1 MITKNV
7 KAGEIRQSDA
17 DLPYYQNGEFW
28 IINGTLCSTQRRV
41 PTNFVALRS
50 RLVLVLL
57 IYPGGVRTGIA
68 KHHKRYSKSDHL
80 CLDGE
85 EWTSHSKRLWRQI
98 FVKYAVE
105 ISDLPLFSSRDVC
118 KNKGYWV
125 VGEKQCH
132 CVNKGIS
139 FEITCMQLVNQKI
152 AALFNASVMK
162 VLKVRPVVCQR
173 NDFIVRLVQLELWG
187 TTTISS
193 LLATWI
199 YA

>member
-7 KAGEIRQSDA
+7 KAGEITQSDA

-68 KHHKRYSKSDHL
+68 KHHKQYSKSDHL

-85 EWTSHSKRLWRQI
+85 E
-98 FVKYAVE
+98 
-105 ISDLPLFSSRDVC
+105 
-118 KNKGYWV
+118 
-125 VGEKQCH
+125 
-132 CVNKGIS
+132 
-139 FEITCMQLVNQKI
+139 
-152 AALFNASVMK
+152 
-162 VLKVRPVVCQR
+162 
-173 NDFIVRLVQLELWG
+173 
-187 TTTISS
+187 
-193 LLATWI
+193 
-199 YA
+199 

>member
-85 EWTSHSKRLWRQI
+85 E
-98 FVKYAVE
+98 
-105 ISDLPLFSSRDVC
+105 
-118 KNKGYWV
+118 
-125 VGEKQCH
+125 
-132 CVNKGIS
+132 
-139 FEITCMQLVNQKI
+139 
-152 AALFNASVMK
+152 
-162 VLKVRPVVCQR
+162 
-173 NDFIVRLVQLELWG
+173 
-187 TTTISS
+187 
-193 LLATWI
+193 
-199 YA
+199 